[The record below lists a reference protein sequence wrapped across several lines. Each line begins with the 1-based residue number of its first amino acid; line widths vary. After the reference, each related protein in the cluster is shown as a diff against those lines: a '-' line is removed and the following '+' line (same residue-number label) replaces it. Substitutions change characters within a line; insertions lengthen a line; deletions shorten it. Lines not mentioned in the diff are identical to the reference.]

1 MCVCVCVCV
10 CVYIYAEPSTRYS
23 TTAGLMAHS
32 AEGRGGREV
41 VLASGDGAIE
51 VVSKNGMC
59 LQHAPLE
66 LRADK
71 KVILAALFWGGSLL
85 CILQ

>member
-1 MCVCVCVCV
+1 MHM
-10 CVYIYAEPSTRYS
+10 YNAEPSTRYS

-71 KVILAALFWGGSLL
+71 KVVFAALLTGGL
-85 CILQ
+85 C